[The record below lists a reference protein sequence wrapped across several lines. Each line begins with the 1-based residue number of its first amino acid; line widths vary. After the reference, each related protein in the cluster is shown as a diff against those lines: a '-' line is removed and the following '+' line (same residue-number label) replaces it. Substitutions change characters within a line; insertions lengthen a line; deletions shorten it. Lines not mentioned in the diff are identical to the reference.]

1 MTPYQ
6 IAFVAVA
13 LYSTYVQVRSYALR
27 EVLDAAPDS
36 LSTFRAEYE
45 SLVRK
50 RRIVTPFIGGLT
62 ALLVAVGSLLDAA
75 PSLYMGSLL
84 TAVWLSAATGDI
96 FVEGSYAAEDDATKA
111 RYYTIGM
118 ALFVLVTLGLG
129 VGLMVYALV
138 IEGMATAPALVAV
151 GVSIAL
157 AGVAYSTLKVSPET
171 FGIVL
176 VYSAS
181 VATLLC
187 GGILSAIHG
196 HPHLA
201 YIGIA
206 YFFSDWLVG
215 LRDFGKRP
223 PAWLQKNA
231 LIVILI
237 LYYTIMLTSIDYA
250 FSG

>member
-1 MTPYQ
+1 MTPLHL
-6 IAFVAVA
+6 AFVAVA
-13 LYSTYVQVRSYALR
+13 MYSTCVQVRSYALR

-36 LSTFRAEYE
+36 PDAFRVEYE
-45 SLVRK
+45 SIVRK
-50 RRIVTPFIGGLT
+50 RGIVTPFIGGLT
-62 ALLVAVGSLLDAA
+62 AL
-75 PSLYMGSLL
+75 
-84 TAVWLSAATGDI
+84 
-96 FVEGSYAAEDDATKA
+96 
-111 RYYTIGM
+111 
-118 ALFVLVTLGLG
+118 
-129 VGLMVYALV
+129 
-138 IEGMATAPALVAV
+138 LVAV

-157 AGVAYSTLKVSPET
+157 AGVAYSTLEVSPEK

-176 VYSAS
+176 AYSVS

-187 GGILSAIHG
+187 GGILSAING

-215 LRDFGKRP
+215 MRNFGKRP

-231 LIVILI
+231 LILILI

-250 FSG
+250 FSA